1 MVLAKTS
8 LGELDRQASEEAL
21 DDRQQ
26 VFLVA
31 GRERSRRLQQ
41 TLPAAAPFKQAS
53 LTS

>member
-1 MVLAKTS
+1 MGKRLTS
-8 LGELDRQASEEAL
+8 IEPQDIHLREEAL

-41 TLPAAAPFKQAS
+41 T
-53 LTS
+53 